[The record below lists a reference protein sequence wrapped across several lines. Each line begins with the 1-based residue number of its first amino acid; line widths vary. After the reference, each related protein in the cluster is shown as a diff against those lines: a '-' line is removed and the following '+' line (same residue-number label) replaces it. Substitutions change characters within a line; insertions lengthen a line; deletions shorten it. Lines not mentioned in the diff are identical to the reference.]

1 MKSRKKEVENGKDK
15 MKKGESKKTE
25 KNKGKKIK

>member
-25 KNKGKKIK
+25 KNKREKN